1 MKQQIGLG
9 KGLGEILGGLPNADQ
24 LRKPVGYVNKTLG
37 SVSRGG
43 GADVLNVPVDDIEPN
58 PFQPRV
64 TFEQSALDELA
75 ASIRTLGLIQPIT
88 VRRIPD
94 GRYQIISGERRFRA
108 CRMAGMT
115 AIPAYVREAEDSGM
129 LEMAIVENL
138 QRSNLDPIEL
148 AMSYQRLI
156 DECRLTQ
163 EQLAERVS
171 KSRATVTNTLRLLQ
185 LPAKVQHDLKVGVIS
200 TGHAKAMLGVDDPQA
215 QEQLCDLVLRD
226 GMSVRQ
232 LEELVRKMQ
241 ANPDIRPRKVA
252 QAPALPSEYDDLK
265 THIAKYF
272 QQAVSIKRSS
282 SGKGSLTIHFSSDD
296 EIRSFLEALD
306 RQ

>member
-282 SGKGSLTIHFSSDD
+282 SGKGSLTIRFSSDD